1 MEFNSLTFIVF
12 FILVLVLHNLPF
24 SWRVKK
30 INLLWASYI
39 FYAAWNPPFV
49 LLLMLATVVDWFA
62 AKGLYHAETE
72 GRRKVW
78 LLVTLI
84 SNLGL
89 LGFFKYG
96 NFLLSNFVVFAR
108 TLGLN
113 YHPPRFDIILPIGIS
128 FYTFVTLSYT
138 LDVYFKKM
146 KPWNSFL
153 DYAMLVTFFPH
164 LVAGP
169 ILRAHDFLPQCIEP
183 HKPTPQQ
190 FYWGMAMFVF
200 GLFEKIILADY
211 LLSPIAEKVYTN
223 TGLAGFTEGWLGTMA
238 FAGQIFCDFSG
249 YSTCA
254 IGIALCLGFKFPQ
267 NFRCPYAAVGF
278 SDFWRRW
285 HISLSSWLRDYL
297 YIPLG
302 GNRGTPGRA
311 CVNVIIT
318 MLLGGLWHGASWTFV
333 VWGGLHGLYLVGE
346 RLLKRVAG
354 GNGFWQSWPG
364 QAAIGL
370 TTYLLVCITWVFF
383 RANSFGQAFHL
394 VAVMCGAS
402 GFSATG
408 LLSHGQ
414 ALLAVGMT
422 VGMLAL
428 HWVCRNSTLEDIV
441 SRVPWWARALALSA
455 MLFLMMIIYV
465 DNRAFIYFQF

>member
-1 MEFNSLTFIVF
+1 MEFDSLTFVLF
-12 FILVLVLHNLPF
+12 FAAVLAMHNLPF

-30 INLLWASYI
+30 FNLLWASYL

-62 AKGLYHAETE
+62 AKGLYAARTE
-72 GRRKVW
+72 KGRKAW

-96 NFLLSNFVVFAR
+96 NFLLNSFVTAAHL
-108 TLGLN
+108 LGVE
-113 YHPPRFDIILPIGIS
+113 YHPPHMDIILPIGIS

-138 LDVYFKKM
+138 LDVYFRKM
-146 KPWNSFL
+146 EPWQSFL

-169 ILRAHDFLPQCIEP
+169 ILRAHSFLPQCTEP
-183 HKPTPQQ
+183 QKPTPSQ
-190 FYWGMAMFVF
+190 FYWGLAMFVF
-200 GLFEKIILADY
+200 GLFEKVILADY
-211 LLSPIAEKVYTN
+211 LFAPVVERVYN
-223 TGLAGFTEGWLGTMA
+223 NAGLAGFVDSWLGTMA

-254 IGIALCLGFKFPQ
+254 IGIALCLGFKFPE

-302 GNRGTPGRA
+302 GNRRGPGRA
-311 CVNVIIT
+311 YVNLMLT

-346 RLLKRVAG
+346 RLVKGMAWEG
-354 GNGFWQSWPG
+354 GFWRSRSG
-364 QAAIGL
+364 QVSLAL
-370 TTYLLVCITWVFF
+370 LTYLLVCVTWVFF
-383 RANSFGQAFHL
+383 RANTFGQAFHL
-394 VAVMCGAS
+394 VGSMVGAR

-408 LLSHGQ
+408 LLSHSQ
-414 ALLAVGMT
+414 MLVVLGMT
-422 VGMLAL
+422 AGMLGGQ
-428 HWVCRNSTLEDIV
+428 WWYRDDPLEEAV
-441 SRVPWWARALALSA
+441 ARVPWWLRSLMLAA
-455 MLFLMMIIYV
+455 MLVVITLICV
-465 DNRAFIYFQF
+465 DDRAFIYFQF